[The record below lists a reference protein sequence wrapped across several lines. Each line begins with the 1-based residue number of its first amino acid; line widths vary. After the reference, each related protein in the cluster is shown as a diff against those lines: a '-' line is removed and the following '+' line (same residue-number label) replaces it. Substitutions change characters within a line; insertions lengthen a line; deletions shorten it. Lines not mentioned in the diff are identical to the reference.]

1 MIFKGKYVIF
11 EQQDGLEYPVLIPN
25 LFVKHKEIAGGNF
38 TDKPVAAGF
47 FTIEPIVTG
56 YMGET
61 SLQICAWGESLS
73 MNLKSRLQVDSD
85 LIRAQF
91 DKKNNI
97 T

>member
-11 EQQDGLEYPVLIPN
+11 EQEGLEYPVLIPN
-25 LFVKHKEIAGGNF
+25 LFVKHKDIAGGHF
-38 TDKPVAAGF
+38 TDKPIAAGF
-47 FTIEPIVTG
+47 FTIEPVDAS

-61 SLQICAWGESLS
+61 NLQICAWGKSIS

-85 LIRAQF
+85 LISSQF
-91 DKKNNI
+91 NKANNL